1 MKIIQEQS
9 KYKLSFSDP
18 VLIPSQ
24 SHINPSQSHLIPYQ
38 SHQLSC
44 LSHVMGCN
52 PISCLHMH
60 CKEYYK
66 MDLATIQKPYA
77 AVGHF
82 AGVPSVPLAL
92 LSLMPKI
99 ISLVSPWR
107 LDPQHQWTACIS
119 CHKLAECKLM
129 SAELSM
135 G

>member
-1 MKIIQEQS
+1 MQCE
-9 KYKLSFSDP
+9 
-18 VLIPSQ
+18 
-24 SHINPSQSHLIPYQ
+24 
-38 SHQLSC
+38 
-44 LSHVMGCN
+44 
-52 PISCLHMH
+52 
-60 CKEYYK
+60 EYYK

-99 ISLVSPWR
+99 ISLVPPWR
-107 LDPQHQWTACIS
+107 VDPQHQWTACIL

-135 G
+135 R